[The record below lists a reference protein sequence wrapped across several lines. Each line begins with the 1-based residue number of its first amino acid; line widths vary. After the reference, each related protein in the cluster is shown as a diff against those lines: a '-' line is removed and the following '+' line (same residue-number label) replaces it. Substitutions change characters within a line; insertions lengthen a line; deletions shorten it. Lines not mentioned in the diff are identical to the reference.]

1 MGRFTNEEI
10 EKTLKEYMSYVD
22 YEVGDWV
29 ETCHFMPAI
38 VQKINVRYNDDPNY
52 DCFEDEV
59 EVFYP
64 HYAMSEKVNPNHTYH
79 GGSCCSVKH
88 CGVHKITPQYAC
100 KLMAIGEERLN
111 RLWDK
116 ATKEV
121 GEGEHKTWSE
131 FVEEEYDRLFPNKE

>member
-1 MGRFTNEEI
+1 
-10 EKTLKEYMSYVD
+10 
-22 YEVGDWV
+22 
-29 ETCHFMPAI
+29 MPAI
-38 VQKINVRYNDDPNY
+38 VKRINVRFNDDPNY

-64 HYAMSEKVNPNHTYH
+64 HYALSEKQNPNFTYN
-79 GGSCCSVKH
+79 GGSYCSVKH

-100 KLMAIGEERLN
+100 KLMSIGEERLSK
-111 RLWDK
+111 LWDK

-121 GEGEHKTWSE
+121 GEGVHKTWSE